1 MKKCSVVGM
10 LQLMLVLCMAAGISG
25 CMTGSTDR
33 DRLREEE
40 VVKQDQPAANT
51 QETLTVLTNRIDLIE
66 NGVLKRYAER
76 FEQEHPG
83 VQVEF
88 EGLTNYAADIM
99 VRLSTRSMG
108 DVLLLPTNL
117 MAQDLPAYFE
127 PLPEDMFQ
135 EMRFA
140 DYKSYN
146 GNRYGIATGATT
158 DGIVYNKRA
167 FEQAGITDIPQT
179 LEAFYEACEKLKRS
193 GIIPIYINYGA
204 QWPMKLWG
212 EDLVSFRTGDAG
224 YLNAMALQ
232 DAPWQLDNPWGESIS
247 IVRTLIDRGYAE
259 EDLIANNWEKS
270 KTDLAEGR
278 AGMYFMGNWVISQVI
293 DAGAAPEDIGF
304 FPFPYDNN
312 PDKRYAPLVADWFI
326 GVSKFSGSKQLAE
339 EWVEY
344 FVKKSGYV
352 DDGGFLPVRRDAAPE
367 LPQFQEFLTYSPV
380 FVESE
385 PPSDLFLEVAEQA
398 RISFWSGDY
407 IQELIVAEDL
417 SEAFAQFNVRWREA
431 RRGISAD

>member
-1 MKKCSVVGM
+1 MKRYRVAA
-10 LQLMLVLCMAAGISG
+10 LIQLMLVLCMTAGLSG
-25 CMTGSTDR
+25 CVTGGADR
-33 DRLREEE
+33 EHLREE
-40 VVKQDQPAANT
+40 VVKLNPEAAGS
-51 QETLTVLTNRIDLIE
+51 ETLTVLTNRIDLIE
-66 NGVLKRYAER
+66 NGVLQQYAER

-88 EGLTNYAADIM
+88 EGLTNYATDIM

-127 PLPEDMFQ
+127 PLPEDMFK

-146 GNRYGIATGATT
+146 GSRYGIATGATT

-167 FEQAGITDIPQT
+167 FEQAGITEIPRT
-179 LEAFYEACEKLKRS
+179 LDAFYQACEKLKRS
-193 GIIPIYINYGA
+193 GITPIYINYGA

-212 EDLVSFRTGDAG
+212 EDLVSFRTGDAD

-232 DAPWQLDNPWGESIS
+232 DAPWQMNNPWGESIS
-247 IVRTLIDRGYAE
+247 IVRTLIDRGFVE

-278 AGMYFMGNWVISQVI
+278 AGMYLMGNWVISQVI

-312 PDKRYAPLVADWFI
+312 PDERYAPLVADWFI
-326 GVSKFSGSKQLAE
+326 GVSKFSGSKPLAKA
-339 EWVEY
+339 WVEY
-344 FVKKSGYV
+344 FVKSSGYV
-352 DDGGFLPVRRDAAPE
+352 DDGGFLPVLRNASPE
-367 LPQFQEFLTYSPV
+367 LPQFQEFLSFSPI

-398 RISFWSGDY
+398 GISFWSGDY
-407 IQELIVAEDL
+407 IQELIAAEDL
-417 SEAFAQFNVRWREA
+417 SEAFAQFNVRWMEA
-431 RRGISAD
+431 RRTIPAD